1 MAASNFNAALQHVL
15 KSEGGFVNHPKDPG
29 GMTNLGVTARTWS
42 DWVGH
47 DPSEKEMR
55 ELTPEKVSPLYKR
68 KFWDMVKGDDLPAG
82 VDYVVFDIAVN
93 SGPGRAAK
101 MLQQCVGVTPDGGI
115 GPKTLAAVVTCTSS
129 GEKTK
134 ELINQICEKRLE
146 FWKSLPTFETFG
158 KGWTNRGNHV
168 REEAL
173 KMVG

>member
-1 MAASNFNAALQHVL
+1 MAANNFNAAMQHVL

-29 GMTNLGVTARTWS
+29 GMTNLGVTARTWGE
-42 DWVGH
+42 WVGH

-55 ELTPEKVSPLYKR
+55 ELTPEKVAPLYKR
-68 KFWDMVKGDDLPAG
+68 KFWDLIKGDDLPSG

-101 MLQQCVGVTPDGGI
+101 MLQQCIGVTPDGGI
-115 GPKTLAAVVTCTSS
+115 GPKTLAAVLTCTSS
-129 GEKTK
+129 GDETK
-134 ELINQICEKRLE
+134 SLINKICDKRLE

-158 KGWTNRGNHV
+158 KGWTNRGNSV
-168 REEAL
+168 RDEAL